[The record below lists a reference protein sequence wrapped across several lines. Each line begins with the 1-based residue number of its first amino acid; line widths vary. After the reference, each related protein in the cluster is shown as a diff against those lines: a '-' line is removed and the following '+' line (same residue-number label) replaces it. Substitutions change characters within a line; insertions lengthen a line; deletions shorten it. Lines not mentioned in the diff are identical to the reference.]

1 MKTARLKR
9 RRVPQGQRQGSA
21 AAPHRYV
28 KQKLER
34 RRCNQPNRMDEELP
48 TTMEQALAR
57 ARAEA
62 SELRRM
68 VEVQEAAMATAA
80 ARQQRNGDAVAYAAT
95 LERWR
100 QEVFAGAVRRRI
112 HADQGVHLHAARR
125 AAADAIRTAALC
137 ERRWRAAQ
145 AHAAAADAARRESE
159 ELLGRERRGVIQVCQ
174 NAFDA
179 MRRDAERRETTLVRT
194 ASRLDE
200 HAARLR
206 KASDRVACAAELVRQ
221 REVRV
226 RNARAAL
233 AAEKRLWRRERR
245 DAETKALAESGVEV
259 KAPPPDA
266 LVGLRPEAEALM
278 RGIFRDLDADA
289 TGAVPA
295 AALRKAL
302 RGDDRLDRLMRNYCG
317 PDAWADCL
325 DALDRRLTSLSAK
338 PWGVADCASE
348 ADRPFASTEDVTW
361 GEVLLFFVPGPPPD
375 ASGVHLAARGS
386 LRSASSIDFRPRL
399 LLDAPASPL
408 SEQGLDALT
417 PPQLRQ
423 EVNRLTGD
431 RGALLRALALADRDA
446 ARHRDDAALLWRHE
460 LRLRSLR
467 ADAAQRDAVS
477 MKAERD
483 AARAET
489 RAARDRAAAAV
500 EDARTNAAR
509 AEARG
514 AAQLQ
519 EVRNDLLEVREAM
532 TRDVDAARRA
542 AREADDARAAAAFEK
557 DRALEALRRRE
568 RDAEAQVRALEAQ
581 GEARAAER
589 KRDERRRRREV
600 SKLRRERAALL
611 ALARSRDR
619 PQPSRRQLRAA
630 PRLAELRALALGL
643 LSDESTEEGASSS
656 AGDGADASSASS
668 LGSGES

>member
-1 MKTARLKR
+1 
-9 RRVPQGQRQGSA
+9 
-21 AAPHRYV
+21 
-28 KQKLER
+28 
-34 RRCNQPNRMDEELP
+34 MDEELP

-112 HADQGVHLHAARR
+112 HVDQGVHLHAARR

-245 DAETKALAESGVEV
+245 DAETKALAEGGVAV
-259 KAPPPDA
+259 TAPPPDA

-289 TGAVPA
+289 TGSVPA

-589 KRDERRRRREV
+589 KREERRRRREV

-619 PQPSRRQLRAA
+619 PQPSRRQ
-630 PRLAELRALALGL
+630 LRALALGL

>member
-1 MKTARLKR
+1 
-9 RRVPQGQRQGSA
+9 
-21 AAPHRYV
+21 
-28 KQKLER
+28 
-34 RRCNQPNRMDEELP
+34 MDEELP

-62 SELRRM
+62 NELRRM

-112 HADQGVHLHAARR
+112 HDQGVHLHAARR

-245 DAETKALAESGVEV
+245 DAETKALAEGGVAV
-259 KAPPPDA
+259 TAPPPDA

-289 TGAVPA
+289 TGSVPA

-589 KRDERRRRREV
+589 KREERRRRREV

>member
-1 MKTARLKR
+1 MIST
-9 RRVPQGQRQGSA
+9 Q
-21 AAPHRYV
+21 
-28 KQKLER
+28 
-34 RRCNQPNRMDEELP
+34 
-48 TTMEQALAR
+48 
-57 ARAEA
+57 
-62 SELRRM
+62 
-68 VEVQEAAMATAA
+68 
-80 ARQQRNGDAVAYAAT
+80 
-95 LERWR
+95 
-100 QEVFAGAVRRRI
+100 
-112 HADQGVHLHAARR
+112 
-125 AAADAIRTAALC
+125 
-137 ERRWRAAQ
+137 
-145 AHAAAADAARRESE
+145 
-159 ELLGRERRGVIQVCQ
+159 
-174 NAFDA
+174 A
-179 MRRDAERRETTLVRT
+179 MRRDAERRETALVRT

-245 DAETKALAESGVEV
+245 DAETKALAEGGVAV
-259 KAPPPDA
+259 TAPPPDA

-289 TGAVPA
+289 TGSVPA

-589 KRDERRRRREV
+589 KREERRRRREV

>member
-1 MKTARLKR
+1 
-9 RRVPQGQRQGSA
+9 
-21 AAPHRYV
+21 
-28 KQKLER
+28 
-34 RRCNQPNRMDEELP
+34 MDELP

-62 SELRRM
+62 NELRRM

-112 HADQGVHLHAARR
+112 HDDQGVHLHAARR

-159 ELLGRERRGVIQVCQ
+159 ELLGRERRGVVHACR

-245 DAETKALAESGVEV
+245 DAETKALAEGGVAV
-259 KAPPPDA
+259 TAPPPDA

-289 TGAVPA
+289 TGSVPA

-325 DALDRRLTSLSAK
+325 DALDRRLTALHSK
-338 PWGVADCASE
+338 PWGVSDCTNE

-399 LLDAPASPL
+399 LLDAPASPS

-417 PPQLRQ
+417 PPQLRR
-423 EVNRLTGD
+423 EVDRLTGD

-467 ADAAQRDAVS
+467 ADAAQRVEAVPATRLELDVRRDPITPRRED
-477 MKAERD
+477 AERRPQELEGVQ
-483 AARAET
+483 AGAGRP
-489 RAARDRAAAAV
+489 
-500 EDARTNAAR
+500 
-509 AEARG
+509 
-514 AAQLQ
+514 AAQ
-519 EVRNDLLEVREAM
+519 
-532 TRDVDAARRA
+532 
-542 AREADDARAAAAFEK
+542 
-557 DRALEALRRRE
+557 
-568 RDAEAQVRALEAQ
+568 
-581 GEARAAER
+581 
-589 KRDERRRRREV
+589 
-600 SKLRRERAALL
+600 
-611 ALARSRDR
+611 
-619 PQPSRRQLRAA
+619 
-630 PRLAELRALALGL
+630 
-643 LSDESTEEGASSS
+643 ASSS
-656 AGDGADASSASS
+656 QATSRSTAATSSGRATSRSMVDRICCRVSRIMPTICCANTPLQARGTAARCSRSS
-668 LGSGES
+668 PTRVARAPR

>member
-1 MKTARLKR
+1 
-9 RRVPQGQRQGSA
+9 
-21 AAPHRYV
+21 
-28 KQKLER
+28 
-34 RRCNQPNRMDEELP
+34 MDEELP
-48 TTMEQALAR
+48 TTLEQALAR

-62 SELRRM
+62 NELRRM

-112 HADQGVHLHAARR
+112 HDDQGVHLHAARR

-159 ELLGRERRGVIQVCQ
+159 ELLGRERRGVVHACR

-245 DAETKALAESGVEV
+245 DAETKALAEGGVAV
-259 KAPPPDA
+259 TAPPPDA

-289 TGAVPA
+289 TGSVPA

-589 KRDERRRRREV
+589 KREERRRRREV

>member
-1 MKTARLKR
+1 
-9 RRVPQGQRQGSA
+9 
-21 AAPHRYV
+21 
-28 KQKLER
+28 
-34 RRCNQPNRMDEELP
+34 MDEELP

-62 SELRRM
+62 NELRRM

-112 HADQGVHLHAARR
+112 HDDQGVHLHAARR

-159 ELLGRERRGVIQVCQ
+159 ELLGRERRGVVHACR

-245 DAETKALAESGVEV
+245 DAETKALAEGGVAV
-259 KAPPPDA
+259 TAPPPDA

-289 TGAVPA
+289 TGSVPA

-325 DALDRRLTSLSAK
+325 DALDRRLTALHSK
-338 PWGVADCASE
+338 PWGVSDCANE

-386 LRSASSIDFRPRL
+386 LRTASSIAFRPRL
-399 LLDAPASPL
+399 LLDAPASPS
-408 SEQGLDALT
+408 SEPGLDALT

-467 ADAAQRDAVS
+467 ADAAQRDAAS

-489 RAARDRAAAAV
+489 KAARDRAAAAV
-500 EDARTNAAR
+500 DDARTNAAQ
-509 AEARG
+509 AEARC
-514 AAQLQ
+514 AAQVKELQ
-519 EVRNDLLEVREAM
+519 ADLRDLREAM

-542 AREADDARAAAAFEK
+542 ARAADDARAAAAFEK

>member
-1 MKTARLKR
+1 M
-9 RRVPQGQRQGSA
+9 
-21 AAPHRYV
+21 
-28 KQKLER
+28 
-34 RRCNQPNRMDEELP
+34 
-48 TTMEQALAR
+48 
-57 ARAEA
+57 
-62 SELRRM
+62 
-68 VEVQEAAMATAA
+68 
-80 ARQQRNGDAVAYAAT
+80 
-95 LERWR
+95 
-100 QEVFAGAVRRRI
+100 
-112 HADQGVHLHAARR
+112 
-125 AAADAIRTAALC
+125 
-137 ERRWRAAQ
+137 
-145 AHAAAADAARRESE
+145 
-159 ELLGRERRGVIQVCQ
+159 
-174 NAFDA
+174 
-179 MRRDAERRETTLVRT
+179 
-194 ASRLDE
+194 
-200 HAARLR
+200 
-206 KASDRVACAAELVRQ
+206 
-221 REVRV
+221 
-226 RNARAAL
+226 
-233 AAEKRLWRRERR
+233 
-245 DAETKALAESGVEV
+245 
-259 KAPPPDA
+259 
-266 LVGLRPEAEALM
+266 
-278 RGIFRDLDADA
+278 
-289 TGAVPA
+289 
-295 AALRKAL
+295 
-302 RGDDRLDRLMRNYCG
+302 
-317 PDAWADCL
+317 
-325 DALDRRLTSLSAK
+325 
-338 PWGVADCASE
+338 
-348 ADRPFASTEDVTW
+348 TW

-386 LRSASSIDFRPRL
+386 LRSSSSIDFRPRL

-417 PPQLRQ
+417 PPQLRR
-423 EVNRLTGD
+423 EVDRLTGD

-489 RAARDRAAAAV
+489 KAARDRAAAAV
-500 EDARTNAAR
+500 DDARTNAAQ
-509 AEARG
+509 AEARC
-514 AAQLQ
+514 AAQVKELQ
-519 EVRNDLLEVREAM
+519 ADLRDLREAM
-532 TRDVDAARRA
+532 TRDVAAARRA
-542 AREADDARAAAAFEK
+542 ARDADDARAAAAFEK